1 MTREHR
7 AVERTEE
14 EKARIRAIRERFQ
27 RDRPSPEALVAS
39 GEYDPSV
46 PAALYFEVQALVKAL
61 REVREAAGLSIAAV
75 AQRAG
80 IDEAGLKDLESGRYA
95 GSALNLLTRY
105 AAAVGK
111 RISLTV
117 TDPEP
122 ASG

>member
-1 MTREHR
+1 MMRKHR
-7 AVERTEE
+7 DAEQTEE
-14 EKARIRAIRERFQ
+14 EKARLRAIRERFQ
-27 RDRPSPEALVAS
+27 RDRPSPESLVVG
-39 GEYDPSV
+39 GEYDPPV
-46 PAALYFEVQALVKAL
+46 PAALYFEVQALVKEL
-61 REVREAAGLSIAAV
+61 RTVREAAGLSLTAV

-80 IDEAGLKDLESGRYA
+80 VDEAGLTDLEGGRYA

-122 ASG
+122 ASR